1 MTENIVSTNPNMP
14 PIETT
19 PALPVSEIKKPN
31 KLLYVLGGVAAIL
44 VSLALG
50 ITFFSRSSTQAPST
64 SGTDQVEAPPGY
76 VAYTNTPHFY
86 SIALP
91 PKWSVVETTPDQS
104 GKLIIQTNEPAL
116 MEIESFKATTSN
128 LEEYFG
134 TLQDGRSSSKSNPVK
149 VGDYD
154 GIERFESWPKTSV
167 QPVITYSQ
175 IQDKVYI
182 FRLLPAGGKNAIS
195 SESLLKEYRS
205 VLSTFKLTT
214 TKELGTDWRTF
225 TTSKVDGI
233 AFNSFTFSHPQSW
246 AVTEK
251 SENKN
256 LIVSIY
262 RNNYEI
268 SITQAA
274 IGGAVCLFKDSP
286 DFTGSSGDLR
296 TKEYTEFETT
306 SKGIMRRYFNSNQ
319 GEKSTFYFCQKETS
333 SPYFAT
339 PTLFGGI
346 VYYVPAKYDI
356 NIIKEMDSIVK
367 TFVDNA
373 SVGTSP
379 TPATTSASNP
389 WNNIILY
396 FSQYLPVR
404 FLLWS

>member
-1 MTENIVSTNPNMP
+1 MTENMVSSNPAVP

-19 PALPVSEIKKPN
+19 PTLPVSEIKKPN
-31 KLLYVLGGVAAIL
+31 RLPYILGGVAAIL

-50 ITFFSRSSTQAPST
+50 ITFFSKSSKPTTPTST
-64 SGTDQVEAPPGY
+64 GDQTDAPPGY
-76 VAYTNTPHFY
+76 VSYTNTPHFY

-91 PKWSVVETTPDQS
+91 PKWSVVETSPDQT

-116 MEIESFKATTSN
+116 VEVESFKATTSN
-128 LEEYFG
+128 LEEYLG
-134 TLQDGRSSSKSNPVK
+134 TLQDGRSSSKDNPVK

-175 IQDKVYI
+175 IQDKIYI

-195 SESLLKEYRS
+195 SESLLKEYRN

-214 TKELGTDWRTF
+214 TKELGTDWKTY

-233 AFNSFTFSHPQSW
+233 SFNSFTFSHPQSW

-274 IGGAVCLFKDSP
+274 IGAAVCLFKDSP

-306 SKGIMRRYFNSNQ
+306 TKGIMRRYFNQNQ
-319 GEKSTFYFCQKETS
+319 GEKSTFYFCQKES
-333 SPYFAT
+333 NSPYFAT

-367 TFVDNA
+367 TFVDSG
-373 SVGTSP
+373 SVNPTP
-379 TPATTSASNP
+379 TPATSSASNP
-389 WNNIILY
+389 
-396 FSQYLPVR
+396 
-404 FLLWS
+404 

>member
-1 MTENIVSTNPNMP
+1 MTENIARENQVTP
-14 PIETT
+14 PLETT
-19 PALPVSEIKKPN
+19 PPLPVAAVKKPT
-31 KLLYVLGGVAAIL
+31 KLLYILGGVAAIL

-50 ITFFSRSSTQAPST
+50 ITFFSRSSTQAPTT
-64 SGTDQVEAPPGY
+64 SGTDQVDAPPGY
-76 VAYTNTPHFY
+76 TSYTNTPHFY

-91 PKWSVVETTPDQS
+91 PKWHVVETSPDQQ
-104 GKLIIQTNEPAL
+104 GKLIIQTTEPAL
-116 MEIESFKATTSN
+116 VEIESFKATTSN

-134 TLQDGRSSSKSNPVK
+134 TLQDGRSSSKSSPVK

-154 GIERFESWPKTSV
+154 AIERFESWPKTSL
-167 QPVITYSQ
+167 QPVITYTQ

-195 SESLLKEYRS
+195 SESLLKEYRN

-214 TKELGTDWRTF
+214 TKELGTDWKTF
-225 TTSKVDGI
+225 TTSQVAELAYK
-233 AFNSFTFSHPQSW
+233 SFTFSHPQSW

-268 SITQAA
+268 SVTQAA
-274 IGGAVCLFKDSP
+274 VGGAVCLFKDSP

-306 SKGIMRRYFNSNQ
+306 TKGVMRRYFNLNQ
-319 GEKSTFYFCQKETS
+319 GEKSTFYFCQKETN

-356 NIIKEMDSIVK
+356 NIIKEMDEIVK
-367 TFVDNA
+367 TFVSSDTA
-373 SVGTSP
+373 SPTP
-379 TPATTSASNP
+379 TPATSSATNP
-389 WNNIILY
+389 
-396 FSQYLPVR
+396 
-404 FLLWS
+404 

>member
-1 MTENIVSTNPNMP
+1 MTENMVSSNPAVP

-19 PALPVSEIKKPN
+19 PTLPVSEIKKPN
-31 KLLYVLGGVAAIL
+31 RLPYILGGVAAIL

-50 ITFFSRSSTQAPST
+50 ITFFSKSSKPTTPTNTGDQ
-64 SGTDQVEAPPGY
+64 TDAPPGY
-76 VAYTNTPHFY
+76 VSYTNTPHFY

-91 PKWSVVETTPDQS
+91 PKWSVVETSPDQT

-116 MEIESFKATTSN
+116 VEVESFKATTSN
-128 LEEYFG
+128 LEEYLG
-134 TLQDGRSSSKSNPVK
+134 TLQDGRSSSKDNPVK

-154 GIERFESWPKTSV
+154 GIERFESWPKTSI

-175 IQDKVYI
+175 IQDKIYI

-195 SESLLKEYRS
+195 SESLLKEYRN

-214 TKELGTDWRTF
+214 TKELGTDWKTY

-233 AFNSFTFSHPQSW
+233 SFNSFTFSHPQSW

-306 SKGIMRRYFNSNQ
+306 AKGIMRRYFNQNQ
-319 GEKSTFYFCQKETS
+319 GEKSTFYFCQKES
-333 SPYFAT
+333 NSPYFAT

-367 TFVDNA
+367 TFVDSG
-373 SVGTSP
+373 SVNPTP
-379 TPATTSASNP
+379 TPATSSASNP
-389 WNNIILY
+389 
-396 FSQYLPVR
+396 
-404 FLLWS
+404 

>member
-1 MTENIVSTNPNMP
+1 MTENIPVQNQTA
-14 PIETT
+14 PILETT

-31 KLLYVLGGVAAIL
+31 RLPYILGGVAAIL

-50 ITFFSRSSTQAPST
+50 ITFFSKSSAPST
-64 SGTDQVEAPPGY
+64 PKTNGEQTDAPPGY
-76 VAYTNTPHFY
+76 VSYTNTPHFY

-91 PKWSVVETTPDQS
+91 PKWSVVETSPDQT
-104 GKLIIQTNEPAL
+104 GKLIIQTSDPAL
-116 MEIESFKATTSN
+116 MEIESFKATTNN

-134 TLQDGRSSSKSNPVK
+134 TLQDGRSSSKTNPVK

-175 IQDKVYI
+175 IQDKIYI

-195 SESLLKEYRS
+195 SESLLKEYRN

-214 TKELGTDWRTF
+214 TKELGTDWKSY

-233 AFNSFTFSHPQSW
+233 TFNSFTFTHPQSW

-268 SITQAA
+268 SVTQAA

-306 SKGIMRRYFNSNQ
+306 TKGIMRRYFNLNQ
-319 GEKSTFYFCQKETS
+319 GEKSTFYFCQKES
-333 SPYFAT
+333 NSPYFAT

-367 TFVDNA
+367 TFADNISA
-373 SVGTSP
+373 NATP
-379 TPATTSASNP
+379 TPATTSATNP
-389 WNNIILY
+389 WSNIIH
-396 FSQYLPVR
+396 YL
-404 FLLWS
+404 

>member
-1 MTENIVSTNPNMP
+1 MTDNNPFQNQTTQVLETISVPSTA
-14 PIETT
+14 
-19 PALPVSEIKKPN
+19 PANKPN
-31 KLLYVLGGVAAIL
+31 RLIYILGGVAAIL
-44 VSLALG
+44 VSLALA
-50 ITFFSRSSTQAPST
+50 ITFFSKSSTLPPT
-64 SGTDQVEAPPGY
+64 NTGGEQVDTPPGY
-76 VAYTNTPHFY
+76 STYTNTPHFY

-104 GKLIIQTNEPAL
+104 GRLIVQTDEPAI

-134 TLQDGRSSSKSNPVK
+134 TLQDGRISSKSNPVK

-154 GIERFESWPKTSV
+154 GIERFESWPKTSI

-182 FRLLPAGGKNAIS
+182 FRLLPADGKNAIS
-195 SESLLKEYRS
+195 SESLLKEYRN

-214 TKELGTDWRTF
+214 TKELGTDWKSY

-233 AFNSFTFSHPQSW
+233 SFNSFTFTHPQSW

-256 LIVSIY
+256 LVISIY

-268 SITQAA
+268 SVTQAA

-306 SKGIMRRYFNSNQ
+306 TKETMRRYFNQNQ
-319 GEKSTFYFCQKETS
+319 GEKSTFYFCQKEAN

-356 NIIKEMDSIVK
+356 NIVKEMDEIVK
-367 TFVDNA
+367 TFVS
-373 SVGTSP
+373 SVLVSPTP
-379 TPATTSASNP
+379 TPATSSAQTP
-389 WNNIILY
+389 WNW
-396 FSQYLPVR
+396 PVSR
-404 FLLWS
+404 

>member
-1 MTENIVSTNPNMP
+1 MTENTPVQNQTA
-14 PIETT
+14 PILETT
-19 PALPVSEIKKPN
+19 PPLPVSIVKKPT
-31 KLLYVLGGVAAIL
+31 KLLYILGGVAAIL

-50 ITFFSRSSTQAPST
+50 IAFFSRSSTQAPST
-64 SGTDQVEAPPGY
+64 GGTDQVDAPPGY
-76 VAYTNTPHFY
+76 VGYTNTPHFY

-104 GKLIIQTNEPAL
+104 GKLIVQTNEPAL
-116 MEIESFKATTSN
+116 LEIESFKATTSN

-134 TLQDGRSSSKSNPVK
+134 TLQDSRSSSKTNPVK

-154 GIERFESWPKTSV
+154 GVERFESWPKTSV

-175 IQDKVYI
+175 IQDKIYI

-195 SESLLKEYRS
+195 SESLLKEYRN

-214 TKELGTDWRTF
+214 TKELGTDWKSY

-233 AFNSFTFSHPQSW
+233 AFNSFTFTHPQSW

-268 SITQAA
+268 SVTQAA

-306 SKGIMRRYFNSNQ
+306 TKGIMRRYFNLNQ
-319 GEKSTFYFCQKETS
+319 GEKSTFYFCQKEAN

-356 NIIKEMDSIVK
+356 NIVKEMDEIVK
-367 TFVDNA
+367 TFVANPDGI
-373 SVGTSP
+373 SSP

-389 WNNIILY
+389 
-396 FSQYLPVR
+396 
-404 FLLWS
+404 

>member
-1 MTENIVSTNPNMP
+1 MAENIASENQVTP
-14 PIETT
+14 PLETT
-19 PALPVSEIKKPN
+19 PPLPVAAVKNLPAQAGRT
-31 KLLYVLGGVAAIL
+31 KLLYILGGVVAIL

-50 ITFFSRSSTQAPST
+50 ITFFSRSSTVAPST
-64 SGTDQVEAPPGY
+64 SGTDQVDAPPGY
-76 VAYTNTPHFY
+76 ASYTNTPHFY

-116 MEIESFKATTSN
+116 VEIESFKATTSN

-134 TLQDGRSSSKSNPVK
+134 TLQDGRSSSKSSPVK

-154 GIERFESWPKTSV
+154 AIERFESWPKTSV

-175 IQDKVYI
+175 IQDKIYI

-195 SESLLKEYRS
+195 SESLLKEYRN

-214 TKELGTDWRTF
+214 TKELGTDWKTF
-225 TTSKVDGI
+225 TTSQVAELSYK
-233 AFNSFTFSHPQSW
+233 AFTFSHPQSW

-268 SITQAA
+268 TITQAA
-274 IGGAVCLFKDSP
+274 VGGAVCLFKDSP

-306 SKGIMRRYFNSNQ
+306 TKGVMRRYFNLNQ
-319 GEKSTFYFCQKETS
+319 GEKSTFYFCQKEAN

-356 NIIKEMDSIVK
+356 NIIKEMDEIVK
-367 TFVDNA
+367 TFVNSDN
-373 SVGTSP
+373 TTPSP
-379 TPATTSASNP
+379 TPATSSATTP
-389 WNNIILY
+389 
-396 FSQYLPVR
+396 
-404 FLLWS
+404 

>member
-1 MTENIVSTNPNMP
+1 MTENMVSSNPAVP

-19 PALPVSEIKKPN
+19 PTLPVSEIKKPN
-31 KLLYVLGGVAAIL
+31 RLPYILGGVAAIL

-50 ITFFSRSSTQAPST
+50 ITFFSKNSKPTTPTSTGDQ
-64 SGTDQVEAPPGY
+64 TDAPPGY
-76 VAYTNTPHFY
+76 VSYTNTPHFY

-91 PKWSVVETTPDQS
+91 PKWSVVETSPDQT

-116 MEIESFKATTSN
+116 VEVESFKATTSN
-128 LEEYFG
+128 LEEYLG
-134 TLQDGRSSSKSNPVK
+134 TLQDGRSSSKDNPVK

-175 IQDKVYI
+175 IQDKIYI

-195 SESLLKEYRS
+195 SESLLKEYRN

-214 TKELGTDWRTF
+214 TKELGTDWKTY

-233 AFNSFTFSHPQSW
+233 SFNSFTFSHPQSW

-306 SKGIMRRYFNSNQ
+306 TKGIMRRYFNQNQ
-319 GEKSTFYFCQKETS
+319 GEKSTFYFCQKES
-333 SPYFAT
+333 NSPYFAT

-367 TFVDNA
+367 TFVDSG
-373 SVGTSP
+373 SVNPTP
-379 TPATTSASNP
+379 TPATSSASNP
-389 WNNIILY
+389 
-396 FSQYLPVR
+396 
-404 FLLWS
+404 

>member
-1 MTENIVSTNPNMP
+1 MTENKLVQNSTVPTL
-14 PIETT
+14 ETT
-19 PALPVSEIKKPN
+19 PVLPVAIANKPN
-31 KLLYVLGGVAAIL
+31 RLLYILGGAAAIL

-50 ITFFSRSSTQAPST
+50 ITFFSRGKTTTPTST
-64 SGTDQVEAPPGY
+64 SETTNDAPPGY
-76 VAYTNTPHFY
+76 ISYTNTPNFY

-116 MEIESFKATTSN
+116 LEIESFKAKTSN

-134 TLQDGRSSSKSNPVK
+134 TLQDGRSSSKSSPVK

-154 GIERFESWPKTSV
+154 AIERFESWPKTSL
-167 QPVITYSQ
+167 QPVITYTQ

-195 SESLLKEYRS
+195 SESLLKEYRN

-214 TKELGTDWRTF
+214 TKELGTDWKTF
-225 TTSKVDGI
+225 TTSQVTELAYK
-233 AFNSFTFSHPQSW
+233 SFTFTHPQSW

-268 SITQAA
+268 SVTQAA
-274 IGGAVCLFKDSP
+274 VGGAVCLFKDSP

-306 SKGIMRRYFNSNQ
+306 TKGVMRRYFNLNQ
-319 GEKSTFYFCQKETS
+319 GEKSTFYFCQKETN

-356 NIIKEMDSIVK
+356 NIIKEMDEIVK
-367 TFVDNA
+367 TFVSSDTA
-373 SVGTSP
+373 SPTP
-379 TPATTSASNP
+379 TPATSSATNP
-389 WNNIILY
+389 
-396 FSQYLPVR
+396 
-404 FLLWS
+404 